1 MGKIRHVVFDFD
13 GTIANSIVPGL
24 AIVNNFITTL
34 GLPTLSADDF
44 LKLRNKSYLEIIE
57 HFKIPI
63 WQIPSLLGK
72 LREGMKEQIK
82 NVEPYPYIPFVLQQ
96 LNKRGYYVYIL
107 TSNAKDLVG
116 AFLEQHEISVIDDV
130 FSELNI
136 FGKANAIKRF
146 MKLQKINKDEVMY
159 VGDEVRDADACKKA
173 GIPIISVTWGFNSRE
188 ILEKHDPTYIVDEAR
203 QILPI
208 VDAHGEALS
217 EKVSSS

>member
-24 AIVNNFITTL
+24 IIVNNFITTL

-57 HFKIPI
+57 HFKIPL
-63 WQIPSLLGK
+63 WQIPSLLNK

-82 NVEPYPYIPFVLQQ
+82 NVETYPYIPFVLTQ
-96 LNKRGYYVYIL
+96 LNKRGYNVYIL
-107 TSNAKDLVG
+107 TSNSKELVS
-116 AFLEQHEISVIDDV
+116 AFLEQHDIAVIDDI

-146 MKLQKINKDEVMY
+146 MKIQKIQKDEMIY
-159 VGDEVRDADACKKA
+159 IGDEVRDADACKKA
-173 GIPIISVTWGFNSRE
+173 GVPIISVTWGFNSRE
-188 ILEKHDPTYIVDEAR
+188 ILEKHDPTYIVDQAR
-203 QILPI
+203 QLLPI
-208 VDAHGEALS
+208 IDAHGKELS
-217 EKVSSS
+217 EEISSS